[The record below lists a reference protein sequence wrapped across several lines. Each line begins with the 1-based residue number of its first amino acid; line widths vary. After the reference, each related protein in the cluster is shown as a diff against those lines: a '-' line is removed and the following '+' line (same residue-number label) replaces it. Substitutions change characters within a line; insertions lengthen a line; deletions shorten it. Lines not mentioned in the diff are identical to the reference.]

1 MISRPQIPVAVRP
14 SKSSSPTGKRI
25 HKRSALKFNHST
37 RIRHSKAA
45 DPQANYSVH
54 WFVGMGKYYCDYCD
68 VFLVSESPSVRK
80 AHNSGRNH
88 LTNVRDYYSSLGHDK
103 AQSYID
109 EITRMFETGGG
120 NSTSNRGPGGNP
132 PGSQPGPPNAGMSGS
147 MRPPFSNSTAGPNMP
162 PLPPAMLALMNG
174 QNGMS
179 SPGSGPP
186 PMRFAGPPIPNNMPP
201 GMMQPPHV
209 NGYSSGPLPPQPQ
222 PASGGQGAPPL
233 TARMNPDRARQ
244 LGLI

>member
-1 MISRPQIPVAVRP
+1 VVETIWRMSGTIILVSFFFDAHSIQDTPPNHFPTNLKLWVMTRLKVTSMKSHGCLKRVVVIQLLVVDQVETLLGHNQGRRMLAWVVPVRFSLDLQIWRH
-14 SKSSSPTGKRI
+14 SQSSSCDLMPVVFDY
-25 HKRSALKFNHST
+25 L
-37 RIRHSKAA
+37 
-45 DPQANYSVH
+45 SV
-54 WFVGMGKYYCDYCD
+54 
-68 VFLVSESPSVRK
+68 
-80 AHNSGRNH
+80 
-88 LTNVRDYYSSLGHDK
+88 
-103 AQSYID
+103 
-109 EITRMFETGGG
+109 
-120 NSTSNRGPGGNP
+120 
-132 PGSQPGPPNAGMSGS
+132 
-147 MRPPFSNSTAGPNMP
+147 RPPFSNSTAGPNMP

>member
-1 MISRPQIPVAVRP
+1 
-14 SKSSSPTGKRI
+14 
-25 HKRSALKFNHST
+25 
-37 RIRHSKAA
+37 
-45 DPQANYSVH
+45 
-54 WFVGMGKYYCDYCD
+54 MGKYYCDYCD

-132 PGSQPGPPNAGMSGS
+132 SGPQSGPPNPGMGVP
-147 MRPPFSNSTAGPNMP
+147 MRPPFTNSTAGPHMP

-174 QNGMS
+174 QNGIS
-179 SPGSGPP
+179 FPGSAPA
-186 PMRFAGPPIPNNMPP
+186 RFHWP
-201 GMMQPPHV
+201 GRT
-209 NGYSSGPLPPQPQ
+209 SSGSSNE
-222 PASGGQGAPPL
+222 SGTRSSTWHA
-233 TARMNPDRARQ
+233 
-244 LGLI
+244 LILHIKIQTRKS